1 MKHRLGKCR
10 YEVSGTGTDCF
21 PSWLGQLLE
30 LLNPSVC
37 LPWLLEGRR
46 KTLAKEIPESVLAC
60 TVEGQVPDGPSLQ
73 DLSQEETGH
82 SRKGILKTVL

>member
-1 MKHRLGKCR
+1 MAG
-10 YEVSGTGTDCF
+10 
-21 PSWLGQLLE
+21 
-30 LLNPSVC
+30 SVARVAEPINMFA
-37 LPWLLEGRR
+37 LAAGGWE
-46 KTLAKEIPESVLAC
+46 KDTLAKEIPESVLAY